1 VLEFGQSID
10 CGNDPGNGAEIIAG
24 PAFSTGA
31 DHENPF
37 RSLTVHP
44 TDPFTILVGTERNGF
59 VRSTDGGETWS
70 RHREGLRHSNGG
82 YAEIWDI
89 AYDLD
94 NPDVVYAATLD
105 SPGPVIGDFPSSIGG
120 VYRSVDGGDTWQ
132 RANCGLENSRITS
145 IAAGKGLVIAG
156 LEAGEAS
163 FTDLQGQFFPGGLYQ
178 SVNGG
183 RCWTRVV
190 LPSEPAE
197 TGFWKI
203 WGPNAN
209 GHFLTYGLW
218 IADGALSTGFH
229 SNAPGMWAPLE
240 DPRAGRPIT
249 SFDASSDGQI
259 IYASQRDLFRLQIS
273 TDGGATWTETEINQA
288 GGPVAISPADPQTIL
303 FASHD
308 PLFRSTDG
316 AQTSSLVLEASL
328 TDVVFAPNAPDTAF
342 ATGEGYDIYLSVDGG
357 ATFELLANLRSDV
370 LNP

>member
-1 VLEFGQSID
+1 M
-10 CGNDPGNGAEIIAG
+10 
-24 PAFSTGA
+24 
-31 DHENPF
+31 
-37 RSLTVHP
+37 
-44 TDPFTILVGTERNGF
+44 
-59 VRSTDGGETWS
+59 
-70 RHREGLRHSNGG
+70 
-82 YAEIWDI
+82 
-89 AYDLD
+89 
-94 NPDVVYAATLD
+94 
-105 SPGPVIGDFPSSIGG
+105 
-120 VYRSVDGGDTWQ
+120 
-132 RANCGLENSRITS
+132 
-145 IAAGKGLVIAG
+145 
-156 LEAGEAS
+156 
-163 FTDLQGQFFPGGLYQ
+163 
-178 SVNGG
+178 NGG

-249 SFDASSDGQI
+249 SFDASSDG
-259 IYASQRDLFRLQIS
+259 
-273 TDGGATWTETEINQA
+273 
-288 GGPVAISPADPQTIL
+288 
-303 FASHD
+303 
-308 PLFRSTDG
+308 
-316 AQTSSLVLEASL
+316 AQTSTLVLEASL